1 MRNENR
7 KPKIENRSKSVPPSK
22 RIAKGDASSRIANF
36 ELWFSNW
43 VLQRD

>member
-1 MRNENR
+1 MKSENR
-7 KPKIENRSKSVPPSK
+7 KPKIENRMKRVPPS
-22 RIAKGDASSRIANF
+22 RRTPKGEAGERIANF